1 MKREDLKALG
11 LEDAAIESIMKLHGA
26 DIESH
31 KATITTLTSERD
43 TFKTQAEEAGVTI
56 EGFKKMKPEELQA
69 AADDYKAKWEQA
81 QTDAKTQLANLK
93 FDHAL
98 ESALVSAKAKNPKA
112 VQALLSKDALKFNEA
127 DGSIIGLK
135 EQLEAIQKDNDYL
148 FVSDAP
154 PPPVIVKGG
163 NNQSVLGDPQ
173 MDAMRK
179 AAGLPIPQ
187 K

>member
-11 LEDAAIESIMKLHGA
+11 LEDTAIDSIMALHGK
-26 DIESH
+26 DIETH
-31 KATITTLTSERD
+31 KANVTTV
-43 TFKTQAEEAGVTI
+43 QAELDTLKSQLTEANKQI
-56 EGFKKMKPEELQA
+56 EGFKGMDIESVKKS
-69 AADDYKAKWEQA
+69 ADEYKAKFEQA
-81 QTDAKTQLANLK
+81 TSESAKQMAELK
-93 FDHAL
+93 FNHAL
-98 ESALVSAKAKNPKA
+98 DTALAGARVKNAKA
-112 VQALLSKDALKFNEA
+112 VSALLSKDALKFNEA

-135 EQLEAIQKDNDYL
+135 EQLEAIQKENDYL

-163 NNQSVLGDPQ
+163 NSQSVLGDPQ

-179 AAGLPIPQ
+179 AAGLPIS